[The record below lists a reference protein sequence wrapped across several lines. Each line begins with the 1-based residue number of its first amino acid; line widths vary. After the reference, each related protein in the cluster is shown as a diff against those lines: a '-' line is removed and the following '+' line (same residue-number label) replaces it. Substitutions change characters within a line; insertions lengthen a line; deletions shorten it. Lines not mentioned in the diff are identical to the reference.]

1 MGRIYGRCCLSR
13 IEGTQA
19 SLSNILEYEASPKRK
34 RKNYDDIK
42 EVLNYREA
50 LLYAIDELD
59 SRPSCVNLIRDIHT
73 ILLKGVRGQ
82 NKAKGEFRKIQNWI
96 GPPNSTLETASYV
109 PPSSDI
115 LMGSLLNWEKYFLQA
130 IICRVEL
137 NAKRAKQIVQLYDEM
152 KSII

>member
-1 MGRIYGRCCLSR
+1 
-13 IEGTQA
+13 
-19 SLSNILEYEASPKRK
+19 
-34 RKNYDDIK
+34 
-42 EVLNYREA
+42 

-59 SRPSCVNLIRDIHT
+59 SRPICVNLIRDIHT